1 MPTLQ
6 DDPEAWC
13 GARFDRFG
21 SMLSKKSA
29 ARAAKIGLV
38 DGSRKTLSDLGFG
51 PTPEGFSLE
60 AHATN

>member
-1 MPTLQ
+1 
-6 DDPEAWC
+6 
-13 GARFDRFG
+13 
-21 SMLSKKSA
+21 MLSKKSA